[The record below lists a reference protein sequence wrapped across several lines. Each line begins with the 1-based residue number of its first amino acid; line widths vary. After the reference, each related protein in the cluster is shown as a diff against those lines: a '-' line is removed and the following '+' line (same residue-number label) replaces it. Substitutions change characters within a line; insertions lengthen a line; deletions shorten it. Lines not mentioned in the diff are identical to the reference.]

1 MPHDAEFVV
10 VVCENGNYRL
20 TSEQELLVRDQIF
33 GGAWEIQPR
42 EGLYQ
47 RSMTAIWTHLR
58 HLEFQSVPVQDEHG
72 RTRPLTDILLDLRM
86 IVLNSS
92 ARDAIKMLD
101 LVFGDDAQEMLR
113 RFSDAA
119 IVTSNH
125 TQSQK
130 HVNRSNAVLQGKRPK
145 VEHPDTVLARKAKV
159 A

>member
-1 MPHDAEFVV
+1 
-10 VVCENGNYRL
+10 
-20 TSEQELLVRDQIF
+20 
-33 GGAWEIQPR
+33 
-42 EGLYQ
+42 
-47 RSMTAIWTHLR
+47 MTAIWTHLR
-58 HLEFQSVPVQDEHG
+58 DLEFQSVPVQDEHG

-101 LVFGDDAQEMLR
+101 LVFGDDAHEMLR

-130 HVNRSNAVLQGKRPK
+130 HVNRGNAVLQGKRPK